1 LFENNAVLTKDNM
14 IRRKWVGTPSCLFCN
29 QNETANH
36 LFFQCTVARCIW
48 GVVALCLGTNTIPGG
63 IHHYKAWIQENLP
76 NGNDVY
82 HFGFSAICWALWKCR
97 NRAAFDG
104 RRIKHRAEIFIHAC
118 AFMSYWAGLQAE
130 EGQAQVVAGV
140 ETMLK
145 IAYKLLADQARSVG
159 GQSLPAPQGG
169 QTGEMKIEVAQDR
182 CVGPSSSSACFCP

>member
-1 LFENNAVLTKDNM
+1 
-14 IRRKWVGTPSCLFCN
+14 
-29 QNETANH
+29 
-36 LFFQCTVARCIW
+36 
-48 GVVALCLGTNTIPGG
+48 
-63 IHHYKAWIQENLP
+63 
-76 NGNDVY
+76 
-82 HFGFSAICWALWKCR
+82 
-97 NRAAFDG
+97 
-104 RRIKHRAEIFIHAC
+104 
-118 AFMSYWAGLQAE
+118 MSYWAGLQAE